1 MPAGSRIRVVL
12 VDDHHM
18 FREALRDLLATV
30 ENIEIVGEAQDAH
43 TAFALVEREKPDVAV
58 IDLALP
64 GLDGIAAAQEIRHR
78 SSTTRTLILS
88 GSSRAENASRALA
101 AGVDGFAIKAQWSEE
116 LLVAIWAVARG
127 ERYVAPQLESVAAA
141 GSPPIDDALE
151 RLSRREREV
160 FDLIVQGFSN
170 QRIAQ
175 HLGLSP
181 KTVETHRA
189 HINEKLGV
197 HSSVEIIR
205 FAVARGLLGAG
216 ST

>member
-127 ERYVAPQLESVAAA
+127 ERYVAPQLESVLQ
-141 GSPPIDDALE
+141 GSAY
-151 RLSRREREV
+151 R
-160 FDLIVQGFSN
+160 G
-170 QRIAQ
+170 
-175 HLGLSP
+175 
-181 KTVETHRA
+181 THDRVVTS
-189 HINEKLGV
+189 V
-197 HSSVEIIR
+197 HSGWGGGVSVHGTSGGHAGVAT
-205 FAVARGLLGAG
+205 AVHSFEVWA
-216 ST
+216 